1 MFYED
6 IRCYVGCKEWVNCI
20 VVCNIIGIENEIL
33 SFGII
38 FYLN

>member
-6 IRCYVGCKEWVNCI
+6 IRCYVGCKECVNCI